1 MSIIVNGY
9 ISLYQHKNAGV
20 DGKCKISP
28 KIYQHGKK
36 LVNVEQIDVTF
47 FSRWEGELFDM
58 CLWSCSDG
66 ARFPGISPTVDMC
79 LSLSN
84 SNNQNVQIPFSQVK
98 SYHAE
103 YLTHQ
108 ILQTWPIR

>member
-36 LVNVEQIDVTF
+36 LVIVEQIDAIVLSHF
-47 FSRWEGELFDM
+47 FSRWEG
-58 CLWSCSDG
+58 G
-66 ARFPGISPTVDMC
+66 G
-79 LSLSN
+79 N
-84 SNNQNVQIPFSQVK
+84 FSICV
-98 SYHAE
+98 
-103 YLTHQ
+103 
-108 ILQTWPIR
+108 LQ